1 MKGSIILSIRRSFFG
16 YCGDRAKGLVFC
28 RNKEEAYELS
38 HKFNQR
44 GYKTLALCGSD
55 DQNKREEA
63 IERLV
68 SDERNDYLEYI
79 FTIDIFNE
87 GVDIPEINQVIMLR
101 PTQSIV
107 VFVQQLG
114 RGLRKAKHK
123 DYVVIIDFIGN
134 YKNNFMIPMAL
145 SGDRTYN
152 KDTIRRY
159 LQEGN
164 KVIPGSSTIHFDEIS
179 RKRIYEAIDEA
190 NFSDISLIKDSYT
203 QLRQKLGHIPSLKEF
218 DEHGSIDPLLI
229 FTSKTLGSYHELLKR
244 YEKEYSITFDGG
256 KENVLK
262 FVSKKFAN
270 GKRPHELLALNY
282 LLDHD
287 ENVFD
292 YLEKELE
299 SKYEIK
305 LDIKARENLIN
316 ILTNEFLSKGEK
328 KTFADCVFIQKDQ
341 DDYRI
346 AKNFKEMLKDE
357 DFKKQLKETLNFGL
371 YRNKSEYHER
381 YDGTSFSLY
390 AKYTYE
396 EVCRLLNWSKNEVP
410 LNIGGYKYD
419 KGTNTYPIFINYD
432 KDSDISDTQK
442 YEDHL
447 LSPDQLVAISKSGR
461 TVSSDDVSKALNS
474 KKLGIEMDLF
484 IRKNKDDKGSKEF
497 YYMGKIYPT
506 GVYKE
511 FVMPNTNKTA
521 VEINYM
527 LKTPIKDD
535 LYDYIING

>member
-1 MKGSIILSIRRSFFG
+1 M
-16 YCGDRAKGLVFC
+16 
-28 RNKEEAYELS
+28 
-38 HKFNQR
+38 
-44 GYKTLALCGSD
+44 ALCGSD

-447 LSPDQLVAISKSGR
+447 LSPDQLVAISKSVR
-461 TVSSDDVSKALNS
+461 TISSYDVRKAINS

-527 LKTPIKDD
+527 LKTPLKDD